1 MPFYGCSVPAGSL
14 TDEQKHELAEA
25 ITRIHTEVT
34 GASPA
39 LVHVLF
45 TDVPSA
51 ALYSGGEQAS
61 EIIIAGDIRAGRS
74 SADKERILRQVGD
87 ACAAI
92 TGRSLDTL
100 ALVLRDVPAKNI
112 FERGELAPGLGE
124 DEAWLAALGAGR
136 GAIDIH
142 EVTVE

>member
-14 TDEQKHELAEA
+14 TDDQKHELAKA

-39 LVHVLF
+39 LVHVVF
-45 TDVPSA
+45 NDVASA
-51 ALYSGGEQAS
+51 ALYSGGEHAS

-74 SADKERILRQVGD
+74 DAAKERILREVGD

-92 TGRSLDTL
+92 TGRSLDTI
-100 ALVLRDVPAKNI
+100 AVVVRDVPAKNI
-112 FERGELAPGLGE
+112 FERGEIAPQLGE
-124 DEAWLAALGAGR
+124 DAAWLAARGAGA
-136 GAIDIH
+136 GH
-142 EVTVE
+142 

>member
-14 TDEQKHELAEA
+14 TNDQKHDLAQA

-45 TDVPSA
+45 NEVASA
-51 ALYSGGEQAS
+51 ALYSGGERTS

-74 SADKERILRQVGD
+74 YADKERILREVGG

-92 TGRSLDTL
+92 TGRSLDTI
-100 ALVLRDVPAKNI
+100 AVVLRDVPAKNI
-112 FERGELAPGLGE
+112 FERGEIAPELGE
-124 DEAWLAALGAGR
+124 DEAWLAARGAGSGR
-136 GAIDIH
+136 
-142 EVTVE
+142 